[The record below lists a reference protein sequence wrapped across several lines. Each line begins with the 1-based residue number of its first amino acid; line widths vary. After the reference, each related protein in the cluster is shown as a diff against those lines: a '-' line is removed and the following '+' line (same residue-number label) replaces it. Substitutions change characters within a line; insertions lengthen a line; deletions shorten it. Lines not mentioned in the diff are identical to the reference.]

1 MENKDKQRIL
11 DLMSNAAR
19 ELGVSADWYD
29 TQHVQGL
36 SELCRYAQKTVC
48 DFIEV
53 VGEECNTADEIDVM
67 LDELKYEYFN
77 RYKYL
82 QSEHLEHLAELALSA
97 YMSLGDITMLIELN
111 K

>member
-11 DLMSNAAR
+11 DLMSNTAR

-29 TQHVQGL
+29 TQHAQGL

-53 VGEECNTADEIDVM
+53 VGEECNTPDEIDVM

-82 QSEHLEHLAELALSA
+82 QR
-97 YMSLGDITMLIELN
+97 YCG
-111 K
+111 

>member
-11 DLMSNAAR
+11 DLMSNTAR
-19 ELGVSADWYD
+19 ELGVSSDWYD
-29 TQHVQGL
+29 TQHAQGL

-53 VGEECNTADEIDVM
+53 VGEECNTPDEIDVM

-82 QSEHLEHLAELALSA
+82 QSEHFEHLAELALSA